1 MNRSLTVFVST
12 KKMGELKDV
21 NGFWAFEYAHEW
33 VNSDKN
39 FSLSPDIPIQN
50 EMTLDTG
57 TKRPVQS
64 FFDNL
69 LPEENARKLLAKDA
83 QVDHS
88 DSFALL
94 EVSGI
99 ESAGALIM
107 LPEGSVMP
115 EPSAEPLELSALSER
130 IKALPKAPLNK
141 RQGSRMSLA
150 GAQHKMLIIKK
161 GSDLF
166 EGNAGTPSTHIL
178 KPDHS
183 EPDDYWQTTCNEW
196 FVMRLAKMMG
206 IDVPKVELLYVPEPI
221 YLVERFDRYGKYPN
235 QERRHI
241 IDACQLLSFGKDFK
255 YAASTVEI
263 YKKILGKVRTKAQD
277 TIKLYRWVIFNLLIG
292 NGDAH
297 LKNISFYYGDGNPQ
311 LTPFYDLLSTVIY
324 VHEGTKPLEQKLS
337 IPINGK
343 ETFDELKRDDVLAFA
358 NEIGMP
364 GKGAATHLD
373 TMVKNIQGAFEILYK
388 EVLEMP
394 TTPTR
399 AGELRMLREIQYKVL
414 NEMVE
419 RLRPS

>member
-1 MNRSLTVFVST
+1 
-12 KKMGELKDV
+12 
-21 NGFWAFEYAHEW
+21 
-33 VNSDKN
+33 
-39 FSLSPDIPIQN
+39 
-50 EMTLDTG
+50 
-57 TKRPVQS
+57 
-64 FFDNL
+64 
-69 LPEENARKLLAKDA
+69 
-83 QVDHS
+83 
-88 DSFALL
+88 
-94 EVSGI
+94 
-99 ESAGALIM
+99 
-107 LPEGSVMP
+107 
-115 EPSAEPLELSALSER
+115 
-130 IKALPKAPLNK
+130 
-141 RQGSRMSLA
+141 
-150 GAQHKMLIIKK
+150 
-161 GSDLF
+161 
-166 EGNAGTPSTHIL
+166 
-178 KPDHS
+178 
-183 EPDDYWQTTCNEW
+183 
-196 FVMRLAKMMG
+196 
-206 IDVPKVELLYVPEPI
+206 
-221 YLVERFDRYGKYPN
+221 
-235 QERRHI
+235 
-241 IDACQLLSFGKDFK
+241 
-255 YAASTVEI
+255 
-263 YKKILGKVRTKAQD
+263 LGKVRTRAQD

>member
-1 MNRSLTVFVST
+1 MDRSLTVFVST

-21 NGFWAFEYAHEW
+21 NGFWAFEYSQEW

-83 QVDHS
+83 QVDYY

-107 LPEGSVMP
+107 LPKGGGLP
-115 EPSAEPLELSALSER
+115 DPSAEPLELSALSER
-130 IKALPKAPLNK
+130 IKTLPKAPLNK

-150 GAQHKMLIIKK
+150 GAQYKMLVIKK
-161 GSDLF
+161 GSDFF

-277 TIKLYRWVIFNLLIG
+277 TIKLYRWVIFNFLIG

-297 LKNISFYYGDGNPQ
+297 LKNISFYYGDGDPQ
-311 LTPFYDLLSTVIY
+311 LTPFYDLLSTIIY
-324 VHEGTKPLEQKLS
+324 VQEGTKPLEQKLS

-343 ETFDELKRDDVLAFA
+343 ETFDELRRDDVLAFA

-364 GKGAATHLD
+364 DKGAATYLD
-373 TMVKNIQGAFEILYK
+373 SMVKNIQGVFEILYK

-399 AGELRMLREIQYKVL
+399 ALELRMLREIQYKVL

-419 RLRPS
+419 RLRIS